1 MIEKLLKISNPLASS
16 NHGNSPPKIDD
27 SKNVK
32 TTKIS
37 TLISSMSL
45 KPVKKRTVIAIPLK
59 PVKPKLEEKSKTEVN
74 KDIKISETTKQ
85 EKDETKI
92 LQKDEKSDNS
102 DSLLDNNSDSKSE
115 NTISTDNS
123 PSLPIKSSV
132 ISVNERQLP
141 VTTVSQPKRIEVKPP
156 TKSSSQ
162 DLSSSGSFESSSN
175 EDSTIST
182 SSSPS
187 FRPSPQK
194 STTLTRAH
202 ASSGYGSEGYVSEN
216 SAKSIETAKITPIV
230 AKVIPRPAAKT
241 AIQLNKTHVIPSV
254 EKQMSFLAAK
264 PFIEKKL
271 EPKFVDI
278 RDEKSHCARCHKSF
292 NPNSSSNAEMRCLL
306 PHPTNMVVALGRDA
320 NGTNFVC
327 LCCRTEFK
335 LPKMTFY
342 EAGVNSMLTGYCFVG
357 QHTSNLKSIDY
368 QDKGGAALSCEEAG
382 CIEFFV

>member
-1 MIEKLLKISNPLASS
+1 MIEKLLKITNPLASS

-37 TLISSMSL
+37 SLISSMSL
-45 KPVKKRTVIAIPLK
+45 KPAKKRTVIAFPLK
-59 PVKPKLEEKSKTEVN
+59 PVKPKLEEKSKAEIN
-74 KDIKISETTKQ
+74 K
-85 EKDETKI
+85 ETKI
-92 LQKDEKSDNS
+92 PETKNEEINVTKILKEEKKSDNS

-115 NTISTDNS
+115 NTISTENS

-132 ISVNERQLP
+132 ISVSESQLP
-141 VTTVSQPKRIEVKPP
+141 VLKVSQVKLIFSNLPHQNFKPKRIEVTTKP
-156 TKSSSQ
+156 SSPNV
-162 DLSSSGSFESSSN
+162 SSAGSFEISSN

-187 FRPSPQK
+187 SPQK
-194 STTLTRAH
+194 STTLARAH

-230 AKVIPRPAAKT
+230 AKVVPRPAPTPKT
-241 AIQLNKTHVIPSV
+241 AIQLNKTHVIPRV
-254 EKQMSFLAAK
+254 QKELTFLAAK
-264 PFIEKKL
+264 PFLEKKL

-306 PHPTNMVVALGRDA
+306 PHPTNMV
-320 NGTNFVC
+320 
-327 LCCRTEFK
+327 
-335 LPKMTFY
+335 
-342 EAGVNSMLTGYCFVG
+342 
-357 QHTSNLKSIDY
+357 
-368 QDKGGAALSCEEAG
+368 
-382 CIEFFV
+382 

>member
-1 MIEKLLKISNPLASS
+1 MIEKLLKITNPLASS

-45 KPVKKRTVIAIPLK
+45 KPAKKRTVIAFPLK
-59 PVKPKLEEKSKTEVN
+59 PVKPEIKEKSKNELN
-74 KDIKISETTKQ
+74 KDTKISEAAKP
-85 EKDETKI
+85 EKDVSKI
-92 LQKDEKSDNS
+92 YQKDKKSDNS

-115 NTISTDNS
+115 ETISTENS
-123 PSLPIKSSV
+123 PSLPIKNTVSESP
-132 ISVNERQLP
+132 LA
-141 VTTVSQPKRIEVKPP
+141 VTTVTQPKRIEVTTNP
-156 TKSSSQ
+156 SSPN
-162 DLSSSGSFESSSN
+162 LSSSGSFESSSN
-175 EDSTIST
+175 EESTIST

-187 FRPSPQK
+187 SPQK
-194 STTLTRAH
+194 STLARAH

-216 SAKSIETAKITPIV
+216 STKSIETAKITPIV
-230 AKVIPRPAAKT
+230 AKVIPRPA
-241 AIQLNKTHVIPSV
+241 IQLNKTHIIPKC
-254 EKQMSFLAAK
+254 EKQLSFLAAK

-306 PHPTNMVVALGRDA
+306 PHPTNMVLALGRDA

-342 EAGVNSMLTGYCFVG
+342 EAGINSMLTGYCFVG

>member
-1 MIEKLLKISNPLASS
+1 MK
-16 NHGNSPPKIDD
+16 
-27 SKNVK
+27 
-32 TTKIS
+32 
-37 TLISSMSL
+37 
-45 KPVKKRTVIAIPLK
+45 
-59 PVKPKLEEKSKTEVN
+59 
-74 KDIKISETTKQ
+74 
-85 EKDETKI
+85 
-92 LQKDEKSDNS
+92 
-102 DSLLDNNSDSKSE
+102 
-115 NTISTDNS
+115 
-123 PSLPIKSSV
+123 
-132 ISVNERQLP
+132 
-141 VTTVSQPKRIEVKPP
+141 PKRIEVKPP

-187 FRPSPQK
+187 SPQK

-306 PHPTNMVVALGRDA
+306 PHPTNMV
-320 NGTNFVC
+320 
-327 LCCRTEFK
+327 E
-335 LPKMTFY
+335 
-342 EAGVNSMLTGYCFVG
+342 
-357 QHTSNLKSIDY
+357 
-368 QDKGGAALSCEEAG
+368 
-382 CIEFFV
+382 

>member
-1 MIEKLLKISNPLASS
+1 MSKKI
-16 NHGNSPPKIDD
+16 
-27 SKNVK
+27 
-32 TTKIS
+32 
-37 TLISSMSL
+37 
-45 KPVKKRTVIAIPLK
+45 
-59 PVKPKLEEKSKTEVN
+59 N
-74 KDIKISETTKQ
+74 KDAKISEAAKP
-85 EKDETKI
+85 EKDVSKGI
-92 LQKDEKSDNS
+92 LQEDKKSDNS

-115 NTISTDNS
+115 KTISTENS
-123 PSLPIKSSV
+123 PSLPIKITVSESP
-132 ISVNERQLP
+132 LP
-141 VTTVSQPKRIEVKPP
+141 VTTVSQPKP
-156 TKSSSQ
+156 SSPN
-162 DLSSSGSFESSSN
+162 LSSSGSFESSSN
-175 EDSTIST
+175 EESTIST

-187 FRPSPQK
+187 PQK
-194 STTLTRAH
+194 STLARAH

-216 SAKSIETAKITPIV
+216 STKSTPKITPIV
-230 AKVIPRPAAKT
+230 AKVIPRPA
-241 AIQLNKTHVIPSV
+241 IQLNKTHVIPKC
-254 EKQMSFLAAK
+254 EKQLSFLAAK